1 MSDFDQLIKEKINS
15 KEYAYSAKNW
25 QSFTKKAGWRRV
37 FSLTHWLLTGAAVVV
52 VAAGGGLAYWL
63 WTGGKQPVDTR
74 MQEQPT
80 VEEATAPV
88 TEMKASTVEI
98 STEATTPTDITTTQ
112 AVTTDPAATNR
123 NTPPKAT
130 QEESSMPAADT
141 VGTSHTP
148 GELPAEENRIPRR
161 LTRPQWKFR
170 TAGAH
175 PQYTDGVSP

>member
-25 QSFTKKAGWRRV
+25 QSFTQKAGWRRG

-63 WTGGKQPVDTR
+63 WAGGKQPVDAR
-74 MQEQPT
+74 MQEQPA
-80 VEEATAPV
+80 VEEATTPV
-88 TEMKASTVEI
+88 TEMEASTMEI
-98 STEATTPTDITTTQ
+98 STETTEPTDITTTQ
-112 AVTTDPAATNR
+112 AVTTEPAATHR

-148 GELPAEENRIPRR
+148 VQKPARRERI
-161 LTRPQWKFR
+161 TRIFVIDPDTIPSNDF
-170 TAGAH
+170 
-175 PQYTDGVSP
+175 